1 MLPKGKP
8 SKIPL
13 EVVMTD
19 MVEVR
24 GIVNI
29 ILPHPAPRH
38 VIVETQGGEGLV
50 LDRQTDLTVAAEAAA
65 AVVVVVVLAA
75 VARHQLSG
83 AAVQCTVNMKATI
96 LVAVMVTV
104 IVVAG
109 VAVAGDLDVEEGP
122 PAAAGIVAEP
132 RPDSQ
137 MERAKPNVMSLL
149 LRYLSFL
156 NMLNLTLQSGRIIS
170 KVG

>member
-65 AVVVVVVLAA
+65 AVVVVVLAA

-156 NMLNLTLQSGRIIS
+156 NMLNLTLRSGRIIS

>member
-1 MLPKGKP
+1 MLPKDKP

-19 MVEVR
+19 MVEAR

-29 ILPHPAPRH
+29 IPPHPVPRH
-38 VIVETQGGEGLV
+38 AIVETQGGGGLA
-50 LDRQTDLTVAAEAAA
+50 LDRQTGLTVAAEEEEV
-65 AVVVVVVLAA
+65 VVVVVVLAV
-75 VARHQLSG
+75 VAHHQLSG
-83 AAVQCTVNMKATI
+83 AAVQYMVNMKATI

-109 VAVAGDLDVEEGP
+109 VVVAGDSDVEEDP
-122 PAAAGIVAEP
+122 PAGAGIVAEP

-137 MERAKPNVMSLL
+137 MEKAKPNVMSLL

-156 NMLNLTLQSGRIIS
+156 SMLNLTLRSGRIIS